1 MVGFW
6 RDEMKDGSQRRQT
19 GYRKTVLGR
28 IGITEEGGSITALF
42 WEKGVSGADTRASE
56 TPILGRAFALLE
68 AYLRGEEVDWSQLPL
83 LPRGTPFQLRVWE
96 ELKKIPYGE
105 TRTYG
110 QIAACVGNPRAAR
123 AVGSANN
130 RNPIPIIIPCH
141 RVVGA
146 GGKLGGFLWGVDIKQ
161 KLLALEEVEYE
172 DTKS

>member
-1 MVGFW
+1 
-6 RDEMKDGSQRRQT
+6 MKDEFQRRQT
-19 GYRKTVLGR
+19 GYRQTALGR
-28 IGITEEGGSITALF
+28 IGITEEGGSITELF
-42 WEKGVSGADTRASE
+42 CEKSVSGADTQATE
-56 TPILGRAFALLE
+56 TPLLGRAFALLE
-68 AYLRGEEVDWSQLPL
+68 ACLRGEEVDWSPLPL
-83 LPRGTPFQLRVWE
+83 LLRGTPFQLRVWE

-110 QIAACVGNPRAAR
+110 QIAVCAGNPRAAR
-123 AVGSANN
+123 AVGSANR

-161 KLLALEEVEYE
+161 KLLALEEGEYE